1 MRQARKLEIL
11 NFIDS
16 LGQAHG
22 EIKEAMEKRQ
32 MASAQAMLAE
42 CQDFAVELGNAIE
55 ETEGE
60 DCVTVSHVERYCET
74 LFRVYEELNGQ
85 VQADALG
92 NRKAVFDSNKAYKI
106 LKKSLLKVE
115 NSLKNDIKIRREAVF
130 FPYKASMWDSLESVY
145 LAAKEDPDCD
155 AYCVPIPYFDLNADH
170 SFGTMHYEG
179 GEFPKNIEITD
190 WQTYSLEERK
200 PDMIFI
206 HNPYDEWNHVTSVH
220 PRFYARNLKQFT
232 NQLVYIPYFI
242 LGDIKADDPDREGKI
257 EGMKHFCFTPGIIY
271 ADKVIVQSED
281 MRRIYIDEYLKA
293 AKEAGLAES
302 REKLE
307 EKILGLGSPKV
318 DKVYN
323 VARENCEVPEKWMG
337 ILKRQDGEWKKVIFY
352 NTGVSTL
359 LAHGEKWVNKVEN
372 VLEIFKENKDRAA
385 LIWRPHPLIEE
396 TMKSMRPELLL
407 KYQAIK
413 ERYRDEAW
421 GIYDD
426 TADLD
431 RAIALSDIYYGD
443 GSSVIQL
450 FQQIGKPVMKQS
462 IDAIY
467 EIGSNYQGVSLL

>member
-307 EKILGLGSPKV
+307 
-318 DKVYN
+318 
-323 VARENCEVPEKWMG
+323 A
-337 ILKRQDGEWKKVIFY
+337 
-352 NTGVSTL
+352 VSYTQL
-359 LAHGEKWVNKVEN
+359 RAH
-372 VLEIFKENKDRAA
+372 
-385 LIWRPHPLIEE
+385 E
-396 TMKSMRPELLL
+396 T
-407 KYQAIK
+407 
-413 ERYRDEAW
+413 
-421 GIYDD
+421 
-426 TADLD
+426 
-431 RAIALSDIYYGD
+431 
-443 GSSVIQL
+443 SV
-450 FQQIGKPVMKQS
+450 
-462 IDAIY
+462 
-467 EIGSNYQGVSLL
+467 